1 MILWVWALPER
12 EMAEKRAANKIGFI
26 KDDFSKGIK
35 DLRIMFKGD
44 A

>member
-1 MILWVWALPER
+1 
-12 EMAEKRAANKIGFI
+12 MAEKRVKRAANKIGFI